1 MRSSSQIS
9 PVTRLHPNAKLQC
22 TVDHITLEHELLP
35 SNKATKLRQST
46 TKSTR
51 ISTAILEGDNS
62 LSGLGH
68 GVALDELHNM
78 DGSLNGGLSVDGL
91 NGTLNS
97 LMEAPPHTVYTAL
110 EDLLIQANNFAT
122 ARGYKLVVVRSK
134 TNPDGQ
140 KTWVHLACDRHGML
154 L

>member
-1 MRSSSQIS
+1 
-9 PVTRLHPNAKLQC
+9 
-22 TVDHITLEHELLP
+22 
-35 SNKATKLRQST
+35 
-46 TKSTR
+46 
-51 ISTAILEGDNS
+51 
-62 LSGLGH
+62 
-68 GVALDELHNM
+68 VALEELHNM

-140 KTWVHLACDRHGML
+140 KTWVHLACDRHGMWL
-154 L
+154 PAVWAVKAVY